1 MRTVQFDF
9 HEADLDRLEQYD
21 FEFYDECFHKVIAL
35 SMTGQRSFGAKAP
48 SGYLTQNVWVKPFN
62 TNQIANVS
70 H

>member
-1 MRTVQFDF
+1 MFTLLLSLK
-9 HEADLDRLEQYD
+9 ELSDLCQDGAWPVV
-21 FEFYDECFHKVIAL
+21 DECFHKVIAL
-35 SMTGQRSFGAKAP
+35 SMTGQRSFEAKAP